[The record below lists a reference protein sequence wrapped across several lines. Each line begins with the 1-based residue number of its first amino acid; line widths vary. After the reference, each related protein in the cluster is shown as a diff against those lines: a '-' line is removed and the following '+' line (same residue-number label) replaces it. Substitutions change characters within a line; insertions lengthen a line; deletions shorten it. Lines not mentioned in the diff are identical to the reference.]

1 MIGLD
6 CLLNLRIEQRL
17 GARGKNVISW
27 GSDFCSS
34 GCLLTTPVLSESVVT
49 QICRFFVV
57 VFFNLII
64 CHFDHTQVTV

>member
-17 GARGKNVISW
+17 GAREKNVISW

-34 GCLLTTPVLSESVVT
+34 GRLLTTPVLSESVVT
-49 QICRFFVV
+49 QICRFLLLS
-57 VFFNLII
+57 FFI
-64 CHFDHTQVTV
+64 